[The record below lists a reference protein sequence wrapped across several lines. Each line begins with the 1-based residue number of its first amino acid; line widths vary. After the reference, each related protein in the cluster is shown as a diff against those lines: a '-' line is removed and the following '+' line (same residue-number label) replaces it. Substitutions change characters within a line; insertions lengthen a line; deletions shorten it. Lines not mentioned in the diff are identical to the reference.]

1 MASILVVEDYRDS
14 RSVVEL
20 ILRDAQHQVYT
31 ASDGATGLQLA
42 ACMHPDVILMDLAM
56 PNVDGWEATRQLK
69 ADPETRDIPV
79 IAFTAQLDPE
89 SLDRATTAGCEAV
102 LGKPFEIDEMLRQ
115 IDACLSIAAH
125 RSNGVLHYSK
135 EPKH

>member
-20 ILRDAQHQVYT
+20 ILHDAMHQVYT
-31 ASDGATGLQLA
+31 ASDGEAGLKLA
-42 ACMHPDVILMDLAM
+42 ACLHPDVILMDLAM

-69 ADPETRDIPV
+69 ADPDTRNIPV
-79 IAFTAQLDPE
+79 IAFTAQLDPD
-89 SLDRATTAGCEAV
+89 SLARANAAGCEAV

-115 IDACLSIAAH
+115 IDLCLLIAAH
-125 RSNGVLHYSK
+125 RSSV
-135 EPKH
+135 